1 MMWMAMA
8 SLTSWNCSG
17 WCAPQT
23 YVLRL
28 DPRNIAHFNFARSV
42 FQGAA
47 GAAIFRADADI
58 DGDGEV
64 DQRELAKY
72 LDVVSSQQQARVIG
86 RTNSR
91 VQGATR
97 HAGS

>member
-1 MMWMAMA
+1 MDGDGKFDKLELQRMVRTA
-8 SLTSWNCSG
+8 SLRAETRPSPHS
-17 WCAPQT
+17 A
-23 YVLRL
+23 
-28 DPRNIAHFNFARSV
+28 FNFARCV

-47 GAAIFRADADI
+47 GAAIFRADADM

-72 LDVVSSQQQARVIG
+72 LDVVSSQQQGRVIG